1 MAVKLKIKQGD
12 RVVVLTGKDKGKQGE
27 VERVLKGDRPGDHRV
42 VVAGVNRVKRH
53 TKPSQTTQ
61 GGIIE
66 REAPIH
72 VSNVMLADP
81 ASGDRTRIGHHVL
94 SDGKRQRIAKKS
106 GEAAPEN
113 EA

>member
-1 MAVKLKIKQGD
+1 MKIRKFDQVI
-12 RVVVLTGKDKGKQGE
+12 VVSGEDKGKKGK
-27 VERVLKGDRPGDHRV
+27 VLKVFRKSERVIV
-42 VVAGVNRVKRH
+42 EGVNFIKRH
-53 TKPSQTTQ
+53 TRARPGVQA
-61 GGIIE
+61 GIIE

-81 ASGDRTRIGHHVL
+81 ASGERTRVGHHVL
-94 SDGKRQRIAKKS
+94 SDGKRQRVAKKS

>member
-1 MAVKLKIKQGD
+1 MKIRKFDQVMVISGE
-12 RVVVLTGKDKGKQGE
+12 DKGKTGRVLRVFPE
-27 VERVLKGDRPGDHRV
+27 VERAIVE
-42 VVAGVNRVKRH
+42 GVNFIKRH
-53 TKPSQTTQ
+53 TRARPGVQA
-61 GGIIE
+61 GIIE

-72 VSNVMLADP
+72 VSNVMLVDP

-94 SDGKRQRIAKKS
+94 SDGKRQRVAKKS